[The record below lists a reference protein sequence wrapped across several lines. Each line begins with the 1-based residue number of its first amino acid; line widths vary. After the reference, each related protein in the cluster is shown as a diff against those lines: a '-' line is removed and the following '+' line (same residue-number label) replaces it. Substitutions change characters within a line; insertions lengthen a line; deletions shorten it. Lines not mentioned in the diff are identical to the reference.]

1 MTVTYETSIQDFDF
15 WGQAKELVSRLTRA
29 ELEMIE
35 EVLEETSDV
44 EEKVTEEPKISEDKS
59 KPGRT
64 TTATGIIYRE
74 YFILTCHQ

>member
-35 EVLEETSDV
+35 EMLEETYPVIS
-44 EEKVTEEPKISEDKS
+44 KTELNDIFAFYWDSAIMPIIGISEEQ
-59 KPGRT
+59 
-64 TTATGIIYRE
+64 ILERE
-74 YFILTCHQ
+74 PF